1 MRQMNLRPLV
11 LAAAVLAL
19 PATGQAEE
27 LQFYTVSF
35 VGGLASSDQDAGDL
49 DNTALQAGFG
59 FATGD
64 RSRLGVRV
72 GRVGFAD
79 SDVLNDVVDPALTYV
94 TVAGEVLFEETIYDS
109 GVYIGLGGY
118 RLQGDGGARVS
129 ELGVT
134 LGYTGEFEIT
144 RHLAV
149 ALELAGHFAD
159 FADDK
164 LYGQAMAGL
173 AVHF

>member
-1 MRQMNLRPLV
+1 MRPPILRLLIL
-11 LAAAVLAL
+11 LAVVLAL
-19 PATGQAEE
+19 PATGRAQE

-49 DNTALQAGFG
+49 DNSALQAGFA

-64 RSRLGVRV
+64 RSRLGVRA
-72 GRVGFAD
+72 GRLGFGD
-79 SDVLNDVVDPALTYV
+79 SDVLNDVVNPDLTYV
-94 TVAGEVLFEETIYDS
+94 TVAGEVRFEETIYDS
-109 GVYIGLGGY
+109 GVYVGLGGY
-118 RLQGDGGARVS
+118 RLEGEGGARIS

-134 LGYTGEFEIT
+134 LGYTGEFEVT
-144 RHLAV
+144 RHLSV
-149 ALELAGHFAD
+149 ALELVGHFAD

-164 LYGQAMAGL
+164 LFGQAMAGL